1 MIPSFTR
8 AQLVTGLMSLAL
20 FVFLLRLGFWQLD
33 RAAQKQEIA
42 AEYASRRTARVID
55 LAEISR
61 PDLEQ
66 IQWRRVH
73 AKGSYTAPDV
83 LLDNR
88 TRFGQAGFD
97 VLSPFQLVNG
107 HTILVERGWVAGA
120 STRDRYPAI
129 TTPTNPTQ
137 IDGYVGPPAFSGVR
151 INAAADT
158 VEKLEPSLLR
168 VQRIDLETLA
178 PYVGTALQPYIVYL
192 DAGALHGY
200 DRRRPIPGDG
210 SARHQAYA
218 TQWFSMAAILV
229 IIMAASI
236 YRSKNRADPN

>member
-1 MIPSFTR
+1 
-8 AQLVTGLMSLAL
+8 MSLAL
-20 FVFLLRLGFWQLD
+20 FVFLSRLGFWQLD

-42 AEYASRRTARVID
+42 AEYASRRTAPVID

-61 PDLEQ
+61 FDLEQ

-73 AKGSYTAPDV
+73 ATGNYTDPNV

-88 TRFGQAGFD
+88 TRFGKAGFD
-97 VLSPFQLVNG
+97 VLSPFRLANG
-107 HTILVERGWVAGA
+107 HTVLVERGWIAGA
-120 STRDRYPAI
+120 STRDRNPEI
-129 TTPTNPTQ
+129 TTPTTPTQ
-137 IDGYVGPPAFSGVR
+137 IDGYVGPPAFSGLR
-151 INAAADT
+151 MSAAADT
-158 VEKLEPSLLR
+158 VENLEPGLLR

-218 TQWFSMAAILV
+218 TQWFSMATILV
-229 IIMAASI
+229 IIMAVLI
-236 YRSKNRADPN
+236 YRTKKRVQPN